1 MSQLTQAA
9 TLLDAIK
16 QDCIDA
22 WELTNATV
30 EFDLV
35 RLPQTATTYAVVE
48 LLNVPMDFHGATSIE
63 QTYNFRITAR
73 FPFPSTGNIMLAKIT
88 KANLL
93 IAQMITGSRYG
104 SVAYLPIIREVAF
117 EEEDKPQAKVYE
129 FSLLFECKVSQDHH

>member
-22 WELTNATV
+22 WGLTNATV

-35 RLPQTATTYAVVE
+35 RLPQTATTYAVVDLIGVSQE
-48 LLNVPMDFHGATSIE
+48 FQGLRKVV
-63 QTYNFRITAR
+63 QTYTFRITGR
-73 FPFPSTGNIMLAKIT
+73 FPFPTSGNILLCKIT

-93 IAQMITGSRYG
+93 ISQLVTGPNYAA
-104 SVAYLPIIREVAF
+104 VAYLPIVTEF
-117 EEEDKPQAKVYE
+117 DPTENDEPQKKSYE
-129 FSLLFECKVSQDHH
+129 FSITFECKVEEDHH